1 MSQISTY
8 ISLFVPLF
16 VPSFVPYWFPYLFT
30 YMYLAGVSG
39 KTEGAHFESCGRRAV
54 SRYFLGLDDYSPAD
68 YAPSPPPVQ
77 ARCVVESCC

>member
-8 ISLFVPLF
+8 ISLIGSLIGSQPD
-16 VPSFVPYWFPYLFT
+16 T

-54 SRYFLGLDDYSPAD
+54 SRYFLGLDDYSPED